1 MDIKEAMRQYNEI
14 RRQEKIIAD
23 KKKEVSK
30 FLKEY
35 AVNHGTKD
43 AKSSSYYSDEDYVIG
58 NVVSTKIKFNQ
69 DKARAYMEENFADYL
84 QEVVRTVEYID
95 EDKLADL
102 VAKEVMTLEDL
113 EQMSDITTS
122 YRVDLKEVKKE
133 EDETPADVTCKPK
146 VKKMIKRARK

>member
-1 MDIKEAMRQYNEI
+1 MDIKEAMQQYNEI

-23 KKKEVSK
+23 RKKELSK

-43 AKSSSYYSDEDYVIG
+43 AKGSSYYSDENYVVG

-69 DKARAYMEENFADYL
+69 DKARAYMEEHFADYL
-84 QEVVRTVEYID
+84 GEVVRTVEYID

-122 YRVDLKEVKKE
+122 YRVDLKEIPKEEEEDRATVTCRPRVKK
-133 EDETPADVTCKPK
+133 TL
-146 VKKMIKRARK
+146 RARK

>member
-1 MDIKEAMRQYNEI
+1 M
-14 RRQEKIIAD
+14 AD
-23 KKKEVSK
+23 KKKELSK

-43 AKSSSYYSDEDYVIG
+43 AKGSSYYSDEDYVIG

>member
-14 RRQEKIIAD
+14 RRQEKIVAD
-23 KKKEVSK
+23 KKKELSK

-43 AKSSSYYSDEDYVIG
+43 AKGSSYYSDEDYVIG

-122 YRVDLKEVKKE
+122 YRVDLREVPKEEEEDRSTVTCRPRVKK
-133 EDETPADVTCKPK
+133 TL
-146 VKKMIKRARK
+146 RARK